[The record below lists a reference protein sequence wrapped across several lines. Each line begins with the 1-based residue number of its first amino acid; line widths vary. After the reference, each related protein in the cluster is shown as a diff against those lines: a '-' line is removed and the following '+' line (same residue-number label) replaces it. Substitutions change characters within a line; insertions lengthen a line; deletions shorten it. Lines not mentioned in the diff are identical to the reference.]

1 MPSTYEGTNLTYRTI
16 ELVLRRRQACQH
28 LTDLRGA
35 IADKSFQYSHV
46 LRVAPGK
53 MIRNRA
59 RSSIKKLNDVISF
72 HCRAYTKCCLAMIR
86 LAAGEHILSSFPVL
100 SKQDVKAS
108 TALLTPNI
116 PGSSTLHLSWIWQT
130 NLSATKDTPS
140 ALQECVCSIC
150 HL

>member
-16 ELVLRRRQACQH
+16 ELVLQRRQACQH

-35 IADKSFQYSHV
+35 IANKLFQYSHV

-72 HCRAYTKCCLAMIR
+72 HCRAYTKCRLAMIR

-116 PGSSTLHLSWIWQT
+116 PGHPLFVFPGYGRLIYRQQ
-130 NLSATKDTPS
+130 KTPHQPCKNVH
-140 ALQECVCSIC
+140 A
-150 HL
+150 